1 MKIKKYA
8 LGILCVLGVMGICAC
23 SANSVQ
29 YDNYHK
35 EVNTLYDKIVTTG
48 AIIDNIDTDSDKCEE
63 ELYASLDEL
72 KDAFDE
78 FAKVD
83 TPKEFTD
90 CKILAENAST
100 YITNSEKCFKQAF
113 DDGFNEDMFNTG
125 VSNYNE
131 VIKCVNT
138 MGEILQNKK

>member
-8 LGILCVLGVMGICAC
+8 LCILCVFGVLSLCAC
-23 SANSVQ
+23 SAKSAK

-35 EVNTLYDKIVTTG
+35 EVNKLYDKIVTTG
-48 AIIDNIDTDSDKCEE
+48 AIIDNIDTDSDKYEE
-63 ELYASLDEL
+63 ELYTSLNEL

-83 TPKEFTD
+83 TPKEFAD
-90 CKILAENAST
+90 CKTLAENAST
-100 YITNSEKCFKQAF
+100 YISNSEKCFKQAF
-113 DDGFNEDMFNTG
+113 DSEFNEDMFNTG
-125 VSNYNE
+125 VNNYNE

-138 MGEILQNKK
+138 MGEILQNK